1 MKTPRI
7 PQGKRL
13 LLEKVSHWVSH
24 SDENVALWSDIR
36 TLIDACPDLPAEARQ
51 RLIMHG
57 DEACRVML
65 DKSNSVVQL
74 LDISPWRVVHSA
86 ERASVGN

>member
-1 MKTPRI
+1 MEVDGLENTPDSS
-7 PQGKRL
+7 GKVAVAGKSVPL
-13 LLEKVSHWVSH
+13 VSH
-24 SDENVALWSDIR
+24 SGENVALWSDIR

-65 DKSNSVVQL
+65 TGDHCFMH
-74 LDISPWRVVHSA
+74 DR
-86 ERASVGN
+86 